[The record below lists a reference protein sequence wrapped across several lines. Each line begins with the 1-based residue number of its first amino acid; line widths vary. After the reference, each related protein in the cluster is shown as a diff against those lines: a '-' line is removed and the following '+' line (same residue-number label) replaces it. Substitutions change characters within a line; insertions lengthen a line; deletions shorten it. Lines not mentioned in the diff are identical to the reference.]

1 MTLIKKNVTIEIR
14 TVIDDEGEKELTI
27 SKQRGN
33 YIKKGKTEVISFI
46 EKVKDF
52 GSVKSLITI
61 QPDKINLKRSG
72 IITMNQQ
79 FVEGKTSECLYRHP
93 YGAFR
98 MEIQTESIKREQ
110 SGEDKKVIIVYNAE
124 FDGGQ
129 LRHHHLTLTYTE
141 EN

>member
-79 FVEGKTSECLYRHP
+79 FVEGKTRSEERRVGKECR
-93 YGAFR
+93 AR
-98 MEIQTESIKREQ
+98 W
-110 SGEDKKVIIVYNAE
+110 
-124 FDGGQ
+124 
-129 LRHHHLTLTYTE
+129 
-141 EN
+141 